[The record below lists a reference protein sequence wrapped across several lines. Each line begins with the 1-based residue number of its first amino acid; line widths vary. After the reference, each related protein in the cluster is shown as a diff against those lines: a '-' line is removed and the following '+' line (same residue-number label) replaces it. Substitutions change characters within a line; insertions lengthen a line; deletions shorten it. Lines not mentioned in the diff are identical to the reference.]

1 MLTPCY
7 GTLRTFVGT
16 HPKSR
21 KEFAMDEQNITA
33 RIEALETAINTQWA
47 TLRRQR
53 LIIGGLVLAVV
64 GAVVMGAAPQSGL

>member
-1 MLTPCY
+1 
-7 GTLRTFVGT
+7 
-16 HPKSR
+16 
-21 KEFAMDEQNITA
+21 MDEQNITA